1 MSSDNAISKL
11 RDAIISRKKSA
22 NIFKSD
28 ERTITITFR
37 VTSNEKQRL
46 EERCEGIVQSDYI
59 RARLFDYP
67 LPRRKVVMSD
77 INREV
82 RYELKRLSVN
92 INQQTKAIDKAIVS
106 GIQPLLKDVKTYIR
120 ELKSI
125 AFVIKQI
132 RKQLDESALG
142 VTKHSDTD
150 INE

>member
-1 MSSDNAISKL
+1 MSEDNPISKL
-11 RDAIISRKKSA
+11 RDAIKSRKKSA
-22 NIFKSD
+22 NIIPTE

-37 VTSNEKQRL
+37 VTPIEKQRL

-92 INQQTKAIDKAIVS
+92 INQQTKAIDKAVAS

-125 AFVIKQI
+125 AKLIKQI
-132 RKQLDESALG
+132 RSELDESALG
-142 VTKHSDTD
+142 VNKHSDID
-150 INE
+150 E

>member
-1 MSSDNAISKL
+1 MPEDNPISKL
-11 RDAIISRKKSA
+11 KDAIKSRKKSV
-22 NIFKSD
+22 NIIPAS

-37 VTSNEKQRL
+37 VTSSEKQRL

-106 GIQPLLKDVKTYIR
+106 GIQPLLKDTKTYIR

-125 AFVIKQI
+125 AKLIKQI
-132 RKQLDESALG
+132 RSELDESALG
-142 VTKHSDTD
+142 VNKHSD